1 MDRVFKSKVDWWYH
15 LFLWLMIA
23 ACILAVL
30 GQSTVA
36 IIGTFLVTIGVI
48 HTFFNTYYVITEK
61 EHLILHCGIFPKKE
75 IAISEIEALEPTI
88 FPAFSYALSLNRIII
103 WKEGKMW
110 MMISPENEKEFIRLL
125 RKINPKIE
133 LKKNEGLI

>member
-1 MDRVFKSKVDWWYH
+1 MVPSIPMVNDRCMHS
-15 LFLWLMIA
+15 
-23 ACILAVL
+23 
-30 GQSTVA
+30 GG
-36 IIGTFLVTIGVI
+36 IGTEHSGHYWYVPGYHRS
-48 HTFFNTYYVITEK
+48 HTYLFNTYYVITEK